1 MVKREERAVLTIE
14 EAGKL
19 LNVSRPTAYNL
30 AKNGSIP
37 VLKLGR
43 KLMVPKAAL
52 EKMLVEIKPVNV
64 G

>member
-1 MVKREERAVLTIE
+1 VVKREDRAVLTIE
-14 EAGKL
+14 EAGIL

-43 KLMVPKAAL
+43 KLMVPKSAL
-52 EKMLVEIKPVNV
+52 ERMLAEVKPANV
-64 G
+64 A